1 MTGFAHSP
9 TTNKNVNEAAN
20 DSAQV
25 SGQERKMPRAL
36 RTNRIAGFGG
46 FRPLARLEKNKQGI
60 FLHNYFKVFLKS
72 AISTGKLFILCN
84 TVEIIFFVNIYAKQP
99 EHGRKY
105 RATSNF
111 LQIYFV
117 TLSDYANEVRV
128 ILNMAKLETLASPR
142 GPIFAVFTFE
152 RRFIFLVSRRNIE
165 LKTSKHE
172 FADRSHQNMQGF
184 EGKKLRGTDFR
195 MCARL

>member
-1 MTGFAHSP
+1 M
-9 TTNKNVNEAAN
+9 
-20 DSAQV
+20 
-25 SGQERKMPRAL
+25 
-36 RTNRIAGFGG
+36 
-46 FRPLARLEKNKQGI
+46 
-60 FLHNYFKVFLKS
+60 
-72 AISTGKLFILCN
+72 
-84 TVEIIFFVNIYAKQP
+84 
-99 EHGRKY
+99 
-105 RATSNF
+105 
-111 LQIYFV
+111 

-128 ILNMAKLETLASPR
+128 ILKMAKLETLASPR